1 MGLKKKI
8 KIRLFVGRTCPIC
21 DIAMLKIECEKDVFK
36 YQYVDALHSETQVLC
51 DENEVDELP
60 HIQIYE
66 DDEVIAEFIGP
77 DVLTALRDIC
87 D

>member
-1 MGLKKKI
+1 MELKKKI
-8 KIRLFVGRTCPIC
+8 KVRLFGGHTCPIC
-21 DIAMLKIECEKDVFK
+21 ELALLKLQCEKDTFEYK
-36 YQYVDALHSETQVLC
+36 YVDAFADKTQKIC

-60 HIQIYE
+60 HIQIYK
-66 DDEVIAEFIGP
+66 DDEVVAEFIGP

>member
-1 MGLKKKI
+1 MEQKKKI
-8 KIRLFVGRTCPIC
+8 KVRLFVGRTCPIC
-21 DIAMLKIECEKDVFK
+21 DIAMLKLANEKDIFE
-36 YQYVDALHSETQVLC
+36 YQYVDALHDKTQKLC

-66 DDEVIAEFIGP
+66 EDEVVAEFIGP